1 MSGDKIDSL
10 KLASNKPSDSTDLEY
25 VHKLLEPF
33 EDVVIERFTVSSEVQ
48 SHPKRNIFSFI
59 VVALVLF
66 LNFPK
71 VREKSGIN
79 DYILWLISLLLLMG
93 IFY

>member
-10 KLASNKPSDSTDLEY
+10 KLATNKPSNPTNLEY
-25 VHKLLEPF
+25 VTKLLEPF
-33 EDVVIERFTVSSEVQ
+33 EDIVIERFTVTEGQ
-48 SHPKRNIFSFI
+48 NHPKRNIFTYI

-71 VREKSGIN
+71 IREKSGIN